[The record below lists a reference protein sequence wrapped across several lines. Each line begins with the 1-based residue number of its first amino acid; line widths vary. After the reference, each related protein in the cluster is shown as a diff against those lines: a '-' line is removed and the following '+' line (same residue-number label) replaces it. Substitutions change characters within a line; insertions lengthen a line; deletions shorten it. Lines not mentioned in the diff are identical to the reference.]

1 VAKQRAKKPAK
12 PGKQRAAKRQ
22 QPPPQKESVPEPKVV
37 VFFELSGVAGV
48 RFHDEFAD
56 VERARLAARALVS
69 SPDVAHAWVLQ
80 NLEIIRRP
88 QS

>member
-1 VAKQRAKKPAK
+1 VAKKRAKKPVK
-12 PGKQRAAKRQ
+12 SVKRAGAQRQ
-22 QPPPQKESVPEPKVV
+22 QPSAPKPPPPEPKVV

-56 VERARLAARALVS
+56 VDRARLAARALVS

-80 NLEIIRRP
+80 NLEIIRKP

>member
-1 VAKQRAKKPAK
+1 VAKKRSKKTAKISKRPAV
-12 PGKQRAAKRQ
+12 KRQ
-22 QPPPQKESVPEPKVV
+22 PPSPQSPPEPKVV

-56 VERARLAARALVS
+56 VNRARLAARALVS
-69 SPDVAHAWVLQ
+69 SPDVAHAWIFQ
-80 NLEIIRRP
+80 NLEIIRKP